1 MACVNKRECIHPN
14 IFTAWSLNVN
24 VKTSFDVDLYN
35 HIVKGFIMGLISTTK
50 GNDKWDIYC
59 VEKPSIY

>member
-35 HIVKGFIMGLISTTK
+35 HIVKGFIMGLFSTK
-50 GNDKWDIYC
+50 KRNDKYDKYAAQ
-59 VEKPSIY
+59 Y